1 MSIAQ
6 SDYVIPIVALL
17 CQWGAMAR
25 PKQKMDIKLHP
36 EARRIIEGAIASGVK
51 QVELAEYAGVEP
63 NIISKILGEERRFMA
78 SEFIGIVQGLGYQIE
93 KPSPAEPALPSEAT
107 IRTVLKVVLSSERSA
122 LDNEDDLQ
130 VYGRLVRTVL
140 DDVASGRVAEDRQD
154 LIEYGLRRWIEEAF
168 RAKYAQVG

>member
-1 MSIAQ
+1 
-6 SDYVIPIVALL
+6 
-17 CQWGAMAR
+17 MAK

-36 EARRIIEGAIASGVK
+36 EARRIIEGAVASGVK

-63 NIISKILGEERRFMA
+63 NIISKTLGEERRLMA
-78 SEFIGIVQGLGYQIE
+78 SEFIDIVQGLGYQIE
-93 KPSPAEPALPSEAT
+93 KPSPAALPSEAT

-140 DDVASGRVAEDRQD
+140 DDVAGGRVAEDRQD